1 MALLNSNARTE
12 IEETVRHIEKIET
25 AVEAD
30 FQDHFVRAMAI
41 PHKTD
46 PYPELSA
53 AVSLPVRDLSDNVP
67 SADPSSRKRTGRRIR
82 PA

>member
-1 MALLNSNARTE
+1 M
-12 IEETVRHIEKIET
+12 IEQTVRQIEKIET

-30 FQDHFVRAMAI
+30 FQDHFVRAMAF

-53 AVSLPVRDLSDNVP
+53 AVSLPERDLTDNVP
-67 SADPSSRKRTGRRIR
+67 SAEGAGRRR
-82 PA
+82 SNRRARRTESAG